1 MHGSICYTLFYF
13 CFRKA
18 FLLAHVALGHNNVI
32 ISSNNTGS
40 YKSSKLT
47 PPAPESCFLL
57 TYNQTLT
64 QTNYTAVTIV
74 LKTTTCC
81 CFQSSRVDFY
91 TAILLEAKV
100 SKKSTHEVLR
110 IQYCGFLRLSSRRST
125 SLPNICASFAAASS
139 ALSVHALTG
148 YSVSMYRVPNAQ
160 NIQATHCFC
169 HSRRRWRSSTGNMH
183 VNIRFLV
190 ALSLMTLVTS
200 IAGDRRPLRT
210 GTNTVVVNT
219 DTLCTFLLCGSFGA
233 SALHGAA
240 SVSYS
245 SIPYANSCCF
255 RIQASPSYHL

>member
-1 MHGSICYTLFYF
+1 MKRGPCRRQTGVYQVVLEFDIGPRQAVSRGHAWFNLLHIILLLFSKSVPT
-13 CFRKA
+13 CSRC
-18 FLLAHVALGHNNVI
+18 LGHNNVI
-32 ISSNNTGS
+32 LSSNNTGS

-125 SLPNICASFAAASS
+125 SLPNICASFAAAERACVDRLLCIDVSCAQRAEHSSHPLFLPFPQALVLLHRQHARQHTLPCS
-139 ALSVHALTG
+139 ALFDDPGHV
-148 YSVSMYRVPNAQ
+148 YSR
-160 NIQATHCFC
+160 
-169 HSRRRWRSSTGNMH
+169 
-183 VNIRFLV
+183 
-190 ALSLMTLVTS
+190 
-200 IAGDRRPLRT
+200 
-210 GTNTVVVNT
+210 
-219 DTLCTFLLCGSFGA
+219 
-233 SALHGAA
+233 
-240 SVSYS
+240 
-245 SIPYANSCCF
+245 
-255 RIQASPSYHL
+255 